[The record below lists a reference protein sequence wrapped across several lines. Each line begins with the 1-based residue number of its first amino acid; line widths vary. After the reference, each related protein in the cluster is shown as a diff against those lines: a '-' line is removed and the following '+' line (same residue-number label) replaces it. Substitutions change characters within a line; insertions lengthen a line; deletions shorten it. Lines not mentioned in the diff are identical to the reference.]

1 MTVAGVAKVACDVA
15 GVRSLGGAT
24 EGNPPPTAD
33 PVLMANNLS
42 SNRLFDDRQL
52 RLDTLVRLRWLA
64 VAGQTVAIL
73 VVHVGL
79 GFPVPLAFSFA
90 LIALSAWLNLFLKVS
105 YASMQRLPE
114 RWASVL
120 LGYDIMQLA
129 GLLYLTGGLG
139 NPFAFLLVAPVMVSA
154 TALPPRYTLVLGGV
168 ATLAATFLALFQMPL
183 PWRPGETF
191 ELPLLYQFAVWA
203 ALLCSLAFMAIY
215 AFRVAEEAR
224 LLAQALSATELV
236 LAREQHLSALDG
248 LAAAAAHELG
258 TPLATMVLTAK
269 ELEGEIDVG
278 DPRHEDAALIRSQGE
293 RCREILRKL
302 TSLSSDEHDAFF
314 KLPLSHLVDEI
325 AAPHRDFGIAIHAV
339 EEGEGEEPSG
349 RRNPAVL
356 YGLGN
361 LVENAVDF
369 AKSEVRV
376 ETFWNAEIV
385 SLAVIDDGPGFSMDV
400 IGRIG
405 EPYVT
410 TRSKLASRAAEPP
423 SEPAAGGLGL
433 GFFIAKTLL
442 ERTGARLT
450 LENRRAPDSG
460 AIVRVAW
467 PRKAFE
473 QGPGFAQNES

>member
-1 MTVAGVAKVACDVA
+1 MVSDVSA
-15 GVRSLGGAT
+15 PRMF
-24 EGNPPPTAD
+24 D
-33 PVLMANNLS
+33 
-42 SNRLFDDRQL
+42 NRLL

-64 VAGQTVAIL
+64 VAGQTAAIL
-73 VVHVGL
+73 VVQVGL
-79 GFPVPLAFSFA
+79 GFEVPLGFSFA
-90 LIALSAWLNLFLKVS
+90 LIALSAWLNLFLKVAF
-105 YASMQRLPE
+105 ASTQRLPE

-120 LGYDIMQLA
+120 LAYDLLQLA

-154 TALPPRYTLVLGGV
+154 TTLPPRNTLVLGGV
-168 ATLAATFLALFQMPL
+168 ATLAATFLALYQMPL

-191 ELPLLYQFAVWA
+191 QLPLLYQFAVWA

-215 AFRVAEEAR
+215 AFRVAEESR
-224 LLAQALSATELV
+224 QLAQALSATELV
-236 LAREQHLSALDG
+236 LAREQHLNALDG

-269 ELEGEIDVG
+269 ELEGDFETG
-278 DPRHEDAALIRSQGE
+278 DPRREDVALIRSQGE

-302 TSLSSDEHDAFF
+302 TSLSSDADEEFF
-314 KLPLSHLVDEI
+314 KLPLTQLVEEVV
-325 AAPHRDFGIAIHAV
+325 APHRDFGIDIQV
-339 EEGEGEEPSG
+339 KREGRGGEPSG

-361 LVENAVDF
+361 LMENAVDF
-369 AKSEVRV
+369 ATTEVAV
-376 ETFWNAEIV
+376 ETGWDEDNVFV
-385 SLAVIDDGPGFSMDV
+385 VITDDGPGFSADV

-410 TRSKLASRAAEPP
+410 TRGKAGSRGIDGDDD
-423 SEPAAGGLGL
+423 SAGGLGL

-450 LENRRAPDSG
+450 LENRRPPLNG
-460 AIVRVAW
+460 ACIRIDW
-467 PRKAFE
+467 TRKAFE
-473 QGPGFAQNES
+473 QGSGSAYGRE